1 MSRPTH
7 ILRHEHRV
15 IEQALRA
22 LDGICLNLKTGDVV
36 PPKALGQLLDFA
48 RNFADRFHHNK
59 EEKYLFPALSPNVLP
74 KDGDALKFLLE
85 EHRTER
91 RLIAE
96 LELAIGEYCYG
107 DSAAADRIIEAAN
120 SYRDHLVGHMR
131 EEEAILF
138 RLAEEVLDETVKTS
152 LIHSFA
158 QEDAQGAND
167 IAAKYERMADE
178 LEKNWAV

>member
-22 LDGICLNLKTGDVV
+22 LDGICLNLKTGDKV
-36 PPKALGQLLDFA
+36 PSEPLYQLLDFA

-59 EEKYLFPALSPNVLP
+59 EETYLFPALCPNVLP
-74 KDGDALKFLLE
+74 KDGEALRFLIE
-85 EHRTER
+85 EHQIER
-91 RLIAE
+91 GLIVE
-96 LELAIGEYCYG
+96 LELAIGEYCGG
-107 DSAAADRIIEAAN
+107 DSAAADRIIAAAS
-120 SYRDHLVGHMR
+120 SYCDHLTGHMR

-138 RLAEEVLDETVKTS
+138 RLAEDMLDETVKSS
-152 LIHSFA
+152 LIQSFA
-158 QEDAQGAND
+158 KEVGQGDGGA
-167 IAAKYERMADE
+167 AAKYEQIADE

>member
-22 LDGICLNLKTGDVV
+22 LDGICLNLKAGDVV
-36 PPKALGQLLDFA
+36 PPEALEQLLDFI

-59 EEKYLFPALSPNVLP
+59 EETYLFPALNPNVLP
-74 KDGDALKFLLE
+74 KDGDALRFLME
-85 EHRTER
+85 EHQTER

-96 LELAIGEYCYG
+96 LELAIGKYCYG
-107 DSAAADRIIEAAN
+107 DSAAADQIIEAAN
-120 SYRDHLVGHMR
+120 SYRDHLVNHMR

-138 RLAEEVLDETVKTS
+138 RLAEEMLDETVKSS

-158 QEDAQGAND
+158 QEDAQGNNGM
-167 IAAKYERMADE
+167 AAKYERIADE